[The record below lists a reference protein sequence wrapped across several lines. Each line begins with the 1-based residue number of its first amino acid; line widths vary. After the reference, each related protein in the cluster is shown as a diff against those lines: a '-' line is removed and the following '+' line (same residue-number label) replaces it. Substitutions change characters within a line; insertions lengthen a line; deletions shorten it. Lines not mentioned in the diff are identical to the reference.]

1 MKRSRPTPTAAS
13 KAEDEPLDIW
23 EDRIL
28 ASIFRLTLDSG
39 KRQDASGHRLHYV
52 EEVGRDL
59 EEQHA
64 PLLLSV
70 TILDEAIREAASHLG
85 KLKPLDYLLGCW
97 KRVNRQ
103 LRSLKPGVDD
113 QKRETVKEARRLCMS
128 NCIFV
133 VTVPE
138 LFGLEPPATS
148 PLIPHLLAYQDDD
161 RGICHDFLTEI
172 VSRFQDDGSAKEAMV
187 GAVEDMSIALSK
199 LTMKHEYK
207 QYALALRNLVRF
219 PALVNAITQS
229 PRFLPPGASASTL
242 EDETLLGPFFALS
255 PMNGQQSDYFH
266 SPRNQDKGSIS
277 QAQNALRMQ
286 LRAHQTDLLDI
297 ANAIVKTSKE
307 AREKMLDWLAAC
319 VNLNHKRRA
328 LQVDKKAVSSDGFMI
343 NVTVCLDQL
352 CEPFMDAT
360 FSKLDRIDIDY
371 LRRNP
376 RVNIKDE
383 TKLNADQNT
392 SDAFYAKVA
401 DGQSNFIS
409 EVFFLNLA
417 AHHYGMEATHSML
430 QSLDRDLKHM
440 EKQIGV
446 IEADREKLANSP
458 MQLAMLDRA
467 LKKYK
472 EQLDQGTAYKYTA
485 QGVLLDDLNQ
495 TRSMQFMRY
504 VLVWLLRLV
513 SPDHQFPKKSFR
525 LPLPQPLPPEF
536 GCLPEYFLEDVV
548 SNFKFIMRLMP
559 QIIPSSQNDELVM
572 LAITFLR
579 SSEYI
584 KNPYLK
590 AGLVTILFHGTWPMP
605 GRSKGVLGDVLNGLP
620 FATDYLLHSLIQFYI
635 EVENTG
641 AHTQFYDKFN
651 IRYEIFQIIKGIWG
665 SAVYR
670 DQLEAE
676 SKKNVDFFVRF
687 VNLLLNDVTYVLD
700 ESLSAF
706 KKIHDLSEQL
716 APEASGALDEQQ
728 RQEKQELLSEAQ
740 GKAKS
745 YMQLTNETVVMLK
758 LFTEALADS
767 FTMPEIV
774 QRLADMLDYNLD
786 AMVGPRSSQLKVA
799 RPDEYGF
806 NPRIL
811 LSEIVDVYLHLA
823 DKENF
828 VLAVA
833 RDGRSY
839 KPANLVKATQI
850 LQRWGLKGAGELVAF
865 TRLAAKFARA
875 KELDE
880 QAEEDLGEIPD
891 EFTDPLMATLMED
904 PVILPLSRHTVD
916 RATIRSHLLS
926 DPTDPFNRAPLK
938 LEDVIP
944 SESTPASGLYLSHAS
959 REMC

>member
-1 MKRSRPTPTAAS
+1 MKRSRPTPGPAR
-13 KAEDEPLDIW
+13 KAEDEPLDVW
-23 EDRIL
+23 EDGTL
-28 ASIFRLTLDSG
+28 ASIFRLTLDG
-39 KRQDASGHRLHYV
+39 DKRQDASGNRLHYV
-52 EEVGRDL
+52 EGVRRDL
-59 EEQHA
+59 EEQDA
-64 PLLLSV
+64 PLRLNV

-97 KRVNRQ
+97 KRVTRQ
-103 LRSLKPGVDD
+103 LRNLKSKVDG
-113 QKRETVKEARRLCMS
+113 QKFEIVKEARRLCMS
-128 NCIFV
+128 NCIFAA
-133 VTVPE
+133 TMPE
-138 LFGLEPPATS
+138 LFGLEPPPTS
-148 PLIPHLLAYQDDD
+148 PLVPHLLAFQDDD
-161 RGICHDFLTEI
+161 MGVCHDFLTEI
-172 VSRFQDDGSAKEAMV
+172 VSRFQEDDLAQGAMIS
-187 GAVEDMSIALSK
+187 AVEDMSIALCK
-199 LTMKHEYK
+199 MTMKHEYK
-207 QYALALRNLVRF
+207 QHVLALRNLVRY
-219 PALVNAITQS
+219 PALVNAISQS

-242 EDETLLGPFFALS
+242 ETETLLGPFFALS

-286 LRAHQTDLLDI
+286 LHAHQADLLDI

-307 AREKMLDWLAAC
+307 ARERILDWLAAC

-383 TKLNADQNT
+383 TKLSADQNT
-392 SDAFYAKVA
+392 SDEFYAKVA

-430 QSLDRDLKHM
+430 QSLDRDLRHM
-440 EKQIGV
+440 EKQISL

-458 MQLAMLDRA
+458 VQLGMLDRA

-472 EQLDQGTAYKYTA
+472 DKLNEGTAYKFTA

-513 SPDHQFPKKSFR
+513 SPEHGFPEKSFP
-525 LPLPQPLPPEF
+525 LPLPQPSPPEF

-590 AGLVTILFHGTWPMP
+590 AGLVTILYHGTWPMT
-605 GRSKGVLGDVLNGLP
+605 GRTKGVLGDVLNGLP
-620 FATDYLLHSLIQFYI
+620 FATDYLLHALIQFYI

-651 IRYEIFQIIKGIWG
+651 IRYEIFQIIKAIWG

-670 DQLEAE
+670 NQLAAE
-676 SKKNVDFFVRF
+676 SKKNLEFFVRF

-700 ESLSAF
+700 ESLSSF

-716 APEASGALDEQQ
+716 LPDATVQLDEQQ
-728 RQEKQELLSEAQ
+728 RQEKEELLSEAQ

-786 AMVGPRSSQLKVA
+786 AMVGPRSSQLKVE

-806 NPRIL
+806 NPRLL
-811 LSEIVDVYLHLA
+811 LSEIVDVYLNLA
-823 DKENF
+823 DKGNF
-828 VLAVA
+828 VVAVA

-850 LQRWGLKGAGELVAF
+850 LQRWGLKGAAELAAF
-865 TRLAAKFARA
+865 TRLVAKFAKA
-875 KELDE
+875 KELDD
-880 QAEEDLGEIPD
+880 QAEEEYGDIPD
-891 EFTDPLMATLMED
+891 EFLDPLLATLMED
-904 PVILPLSRHTVD
+904 PVTLPTSKTTID

-926 DPTDPFNRAPLK
+926 DPSDPFNRAPLK
-938 LEDVIP
+938 IEDIVPGESRPWRTAHLRVVLE
-944 SESTPASGLYLSHAS
+944 A
-959 REMC
+959 MC